1 MNQYD
6 ITFIGCDKIFKN
18 VEELRDLIKLGKT
31 KEKIIK
37 SQIEYLNSDN
47 SYGHHN
53 KEVLSTLEYFEIYRT
68 DIDGSIVVKI
78 KNNKFKIE
86 TCSPQKGEKNELL
99 QDNKKQAN

>member
-1 MNQYD
+1 M
-6 ITFIGCDKIFKN
+6 
-18 VEELRDLIKLGKT
+18 RDLIKLEKT

-47 SYGHHN
+47 SYGHQN
-53 KEVLSTLEYFEIYRT
+53 KDVLNNLDNSKLYRT

-86 TCSPQKGEKNELL
+86 TCSP
-99 QDNKKQAN
+99 

>member
-6 ITFIGCDKIFKN
+6 ITFIGCDNIFKN

-47 SYGHHN
+47 YCIS
-53 KEVLSTLEYFEIYRT
+53 K
-68 DIDGSIVVKI
+68 
-78 KNNKFKIE
+78 
-86 TCSPQKGEKNELL
+86 
-99 QDNKKQAN
+99 NKKYRKTIQL